1 MANAKNAHEPLQS
14 LHLRQCAVVSDLS
27 GGLVETLPAGIF
39 DPLTSVTW
47 LRLKDFYQLQELPA
61 NTFAQMS
68 SLGKLTLEDVSV
80 GSIHPDAFS
89 GLGGLTELYA
99 LLRVCDAVNPRL
111 CALTCHFA
119 ADVRTHS
126 DVDFTWSNNQFKDD
140 RLLDCNLALPD
151 GVFAPLTGMTTL

>member
-1 MANAKNAHEPLQS
+1 M
-14 LHLRQCAVVSDLS
+14 VSDLS

-68 SLGKLTLEDVSV
+68 SLGKLTLDDVGV

-89 GLGGLTELYA
+89 GLGGVTEL
-99 LLRVCDAVNPRL
+99 
-111 CALTCHFA
+111 
-119 ADVRTHS
+119 
-126 DVDFTWSNNQFKDD
+126 
-140 RLLDCNLALPD
+140 
-151 GVFAPLTGMTTL
+151 